1 MWKKRVV
8 VAAAAALMAVGLLA
22 GCGSDSSND
31 SDANKTYKVGV
42 VQLVEHPALDAA
54 NKGFVDGLA
63 SKGFKD
69 NVKIDQQNAQADQ
82 SNLNSIAQRFV
93 ADRDDLVLAIATPA
107 AQAMANATK
116 DIPILGTAITD
127 YVQAKLVKSDEKPGT
142 NVSGTTDMN
151 PVEKQVDLITRILP
165 NAKKVGII
173 YSASEVNSQLQAERM
188 KKHAQEK
195 GLEVVEMTV
204 QNVNDIQQVA
214 QNLVTQ
220 GVEAIYVPTD
230 NVVVSAMPNLV
241 KITDAAKI
249 PVFPGEDNVVKM
261 GGLATYSVDYYQL
274 GFQTGVMG
282 AKILSGE
289 AKIEDMPVES
299 QKEFKLVINQDV
311 ANRLGITIPADVL
324 QEAGK

>member
-1 MWKKRVV
+1 M
-8 VAAAAALMAVGLLA
+8 
-22 GCGSDSSND
+22 
-31 SDANKTYKVGV
+31 
-42 VQLVEHPALDAA
+42 
-54 NKGFVDGLA
+54 
-63 SKGFKD
+63 
-69 NVKIDQQNAQADQ
+69 
-82 SNLNSIAQRFV
+82 
-93 ADRDDLVLAIATPA
+93 
-107 AQAMANATK
+107 
-116 DIPILGTAITD
+116 
-127 YVQAKLVKSDEKPGT
+127 
-142 NVSGTTDMN
+142 SGTTDMN

>member
-8 VAAAAALMAVGLLA
+8 VAAATALMAVGLLS
-22 GCGSDSSND
+22 GCGSDNGSGAD
-31 SDANKTYKVGV
+31 KTYKVGV
-42 VQLVEHPALDAA
+42 IQLVEHPALDAA
-54 NKGFVDGLA
+54 NKGFVEGLA

-93 ADRDDLVLAIATPA
+93 SDKEDLVLAIATPS

-127 YVQAKLVKSDEKPGT
+127 YVQAKLVNSNEKPGT

-165 NAKKVGII
+165 NAKKVGLI
-173 YSASEVNSQLQAERM
+173 YSASEVNSQLQAARM
-188 KKHAQEK
+188 KAHAKEK
-195 GLEVVEMTV
+195 GLEVVEATV
-204 QNVNDIQQVA
+204 QNVNDIQQAA
-214 QNLVTQ
+214 QNLVSQ
-220 GVEAIYVPTD
+220 GVQAIYMPTD
-230 NVVVSAMPNLV
+230 NVVASAMPNLV
-241 KITDAAKI
+241 KITDEAKI
-249 PVFPGEDNVVKM
+249 PVFPGEDNIVKI

-274 GFQTGVMG
+274 GFQAGLMG

-289 AKIEDMPVES
+289 AKVSDMPIES
-299 QKEFKLVINQDV
+299 QKEFKLVINEDV
-311 ANRLGITIPADVL
+311 AKRLAITIPADVL
-324 QEAGK
+324 QEASK